1 MAKPQVIDLNTQ
13 ARIPFLRGILTRSLQ
28 DAGLPFDDAYRL
40 ASDVRQELSHAS
52 AITTEQ
58 LREAVIEHLQ
68 RQYGAAIAK
77 KYLESSI
84 ASATIM
90 VRSANGQ
97 TTPFSRG
104 QHRRTLECCA
114 LKRSDAATLTASL
127 YDHLVTKGTQ
137 EITTSR
143 LGKLTYRYLQRA
155 YGSEASLRYLV
166 WMDFLHSERPLLLL
180 IGGTAG
186 SGKSTIATKLAQR
199 IEKARLQS
207 TDMLREVMRMLI
219 PERLLPVLH
228 TSSFNA
234 RQALPSWR
242 KDGIDDNNLLIE
254 GYCTQ
259 AELVAVACEAVILR
273 ALKERVS
280 LILEGVHLQ
289 PTFLERIPSNAD
301 VVLVPVMLAILKPAQ
316 LGKLIQVRGKR
327 VPDRRSERYLEHFD
341 AIWDLQTFLLSEADR
356 AGIPIVSN
364 DNEERAIGQIMA
376 LVIEALAKGF
386 SATPQE
392 VFL

>member
-13 ARIPFLRGILTRSLQ
+13 TRVPFLRGILTRSLQ
-28 DAGLPFDDAYRL
+28 EAGLPFDEAYRL
-40 ASDVRQELSHAS
+40 ASEVRQEIDHAS

-58 LREAVIEHLQ
+58 LRETVVRRLQ
-68 RQYGAAIAK
+68 QQYGATVAK
-77 KYLESSI
+77 KYLEPAI
-84 ASATIM
+84 APATVM
-90 VRSANGQ
+90 VRTAEGQ

-104 QHRRTLECCA
+104 QHRRTLESCGLA
-114 LKRSDAATLTASL
+114 RRDAATLTLRL
-127 YDHLVTKGTQ
+127 YDHLVNKGTR

-155 YGSEASLRYLV
+155 FGGELSLRYLV

-186 SGKSTIATKLAQR
+186 SGKSTIATKLVQR
-199 IEKARLQS
+199 VEKARLQS
-207 TDMLREVMRMLI
+207 TDMLREVMRTLI

-234 RQALPSWR
+234 RQALPAWQ
-242 KDGIDDNNLLIE
+242 KLGANDNDLLTE
-254 GYCTQ
+254 GYRTQ
-259 AELVAVACEAVILR
+259 AELVSVACEAVVLR
-273 ALKERVS
+273 AFKERVS

-289 PTFLERIPSNAD
+289 PAFLHRIPNNTD
-301 VVLVPVMLAILKPAQ
+301 VVVVPVMLAILKPAQ

-341 AIWDLQTFLLSEADR
+341 AIWNLQTFLLSEADR
-356 AGIPIVSN
+356 AGIPIVAN
-364 DNEERAIGQIMA
+364 DNEEKAIGQIMA
-376 LVIEALAKGF
+376 LVIEALSKGF
-386 SATPQE
+386 SATPRE

>member
-1 MAKPQVIDLNTQ
+1 MAKPQVIDLTTQ
-13 ARIPFLRGILTRSLQ
+13 ARTPFSRGILTRSLQ
-28 DAGLPFDDAYRL
+28 DAGLPFVEAYRL
-40 ASDVRQELSHAS
+40 ASDVRQELSHAT

-58 LREAVIEHLQ
+58 LREAVTRRLQ
-68 RQYGAAIAK
+68 QRHGTEAATR
-77 KYLESSI
+77 YLQLTPTP
-84 ASATIM
+84 ATLM
-90 VRSANGQ
+90 VRNTNGQ
-97 TTPFSRG
+97 TAPFSRG
-104 QHRRTLECCA
+104 QHRRSLECCG
-114 LKRSDAATLTASL
+114 LTRTETSVLTAGL
-127 YDHLVTKGTQ
+127 YDHLVNKGTR

-155 YGSEASLRYLV
+155 FGSAWSFRYLV

-219 PERLLPVLH
+219 PERLLPALH

-234 RQALPSWR
+234 GQALPGWR
-242 KDGIDDNNLLIE
+242 RDGGDDNKLLTE
-254 GYCTQ
+254 GYCAQ
-259 AELVAVACEAVILR
+259 AELVSLACEAVIRR

-280 LILEGVHLQ
+280 LILEGVHVQPGFLQ
-289 PTFLERIPSNAD
+289 RIPNNTD
-301 VVLVPVMLAILKPAQ
+301 VVVVPVMLAILKPAQ
-316 LGKLIQVRGKR
+316 LGRLIQVRGKR

-341 AIWDLQTFLLSEADR
+341 AIWGLQTFLLSEADR
-356 AGIPIVSN
+356 AGIPIVAN
-364 DNEERAIGQIMA
+364 DNEEKAIEQIMA
-376 LVIEALAKGF
+376 LVVEALAKNF
-386 SATPQE
+386 SATPSE

>member
-1 MAKPQVIDLNTQ
+1 MAKPQVIDSTTQ

-28 DAGLPFDDAYRL
+28 DVGLPFNEAYQL
-40 ASDVRQELSHAS
+40 ASAVRQELNHTNAV
-52 AITTEQ
+52 TTEQ
-58 LREAVIEHLQ
+58 LRGTVIRHLRQ
-68 RQYGAAIAK
+68 QYGEALTDRYQTPATV
-77 KYLESSI
+77 SS
-84 ASATIM
+84 TVM
-90 VRSANGQ
+90 VRSAEGQ
-97 TTPFSRG
+97 TAPFSRG
-104 QHRRTLECCA
+104 QHRRTLECCGLA
-114 LKRSDAATLTASL
+114 SHDAAGLTASL
-127 YDHLVTKGTQ
+127 YEHLVSKGIR

-143 LGKLTYRYLQRA
+143 LGKLTHRYLNRTFGQA
-155 YGSEASLRYLV
+155 LSLRYLI
-166 WMDFLHSERPLLLL
+166 WMDFLHGERPLLLL

-234 RQALPSWR
+234 RHALPAWR
-242 KDGIDDNNLLIE
+242 KDSIDDGHLLTE

-259 AELVAVACEAVILR
+259 AELVSVACEAVILR

-280 LILEGVHLQ
+280 LILEGVHIQPSFLQ
-289 PTFLERIPSNAD
+289 RIPVHAN
-301 VVLVPVMLAILKPAQ
+301 VIVVPVMLAILKPAQ
-316 LGKLIQVRGKR
+316 LGRLIQVRGKR

-356 AGIPIVSN
+356 AGIPIVAN
-364 DNEERAIGQIMA
+364 DNEEKAVGQIMA
-376 LVIEALAKGF
+376 LVIDALAKGF
-386 SATPQE
+386 SATPRE

>member
-13 ARIPFLRGILTRSLQ
+13 ARVPFLRGILTRSLQ
-28 DAGLPFDDAYRL
+28 DAGLPFDEAYRL

-52 AITTEQ
+52 TVTTDQ
-58 LREAVIEHLQ
+58 LREAVLQHLH
-68 RQYGAAIAK
+68 RRYGPGIAER
-77 KYLESSI
+77 YLEP
-84 ASATIM
+84 ATAAATVM
-90 VRSANGQ
+90 VRTASGQ

-104 QHRRTLECCA
+104 QHRRTLECCG
-114 LKRSDAATLTASL
+114 LKRSDAAALTTSL
-127 YDHLVTKGTQ
+127 YDHLVTKGTR

-155 YGSEASLRYLV
+155 FGSESSLRYLV

-234 RQALPSWR
+234 RQALPAWR
-242 KDGIDDNNLLIE
+242 KDAMNDNELLTE

-259 AELVAVACEAVILR
+259 AELVAVACEAVIMR

-280 LILEGVHLQ
+280 LILEGVHIQPAFLQ
-289 PTFLERIPSNAD
+289 RIPRNRDA
-301 VVLVPVMLAILKPAQ
+301 VLVPVMLAILKPAQ

-356 AGIPIVSN
+356 AGIPIVAN
-364 DNEERAIGQIMA
+364 DNEEKAIGQIMT
-376 LVIEALAKGF
+376 LVIEALSRDF
-386 SATPQE
+386 SATPRE
-392 VFL
+392 VFM